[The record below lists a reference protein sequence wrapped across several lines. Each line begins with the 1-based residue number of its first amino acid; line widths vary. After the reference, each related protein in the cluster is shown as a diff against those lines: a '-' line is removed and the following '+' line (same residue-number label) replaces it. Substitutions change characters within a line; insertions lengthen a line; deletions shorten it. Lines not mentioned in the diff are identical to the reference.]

1 MTPTEITQKLQS
13 LKIDYVT
20 SDATRIIN
28 AVHKKCKP
36 YKYQAIH
43 KVLMGKHPKNFKPH
57 HLRWFAAAELEIL
70 KLSPQRTTQP
80 LDGDSC

>member
-1 MTPTEITQKLQS
+1 MTPTEITTKLQS

-28 AVHKKCKP
+28 AVHKKNKQ
-36 YKYQAIH
+36 YGYQAIH

-70 KLSPQRTTQP
+70 KLSPQPTKSV
-80 LDGDSC
+80 LEGDGC